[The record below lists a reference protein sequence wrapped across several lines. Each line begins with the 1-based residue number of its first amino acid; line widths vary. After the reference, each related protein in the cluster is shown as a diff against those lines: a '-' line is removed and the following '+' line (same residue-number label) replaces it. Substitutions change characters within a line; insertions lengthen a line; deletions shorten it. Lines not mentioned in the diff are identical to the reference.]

1 MSLTGWMS
9 HTTEEVMKRTAYS
22 LSLVCMSYL
31 LMSVQSAVY
40 AQSKYVRSVTECGH
54 AVYDKD
60 TLVVEN
66 SCDITVSITWTSSG
80 NVWGTALNIGPGG
93 HQSTGSS
100 RDDVNEAGGV
110 ETFTCPGDSTP
121 VTGEGKPI
129 GTHYKG
135 RYACQR
141 P

>member
-1 MSLTGWMS
+1 MSGG
-9 HTTEEVMKRTAYS
+9 
-22 LSLVCMSYL
+22 
-31 LMSVQSAVY
+31 QP
-40 AQSKYVRSVTECGH
+40 
-54 AVYDKD
+54 
-60 TLVVEN
+60 
-66 SCDITVSITWTSSG
+66 
-80 NVWGTALNIGPGG
+80 LNIGPGG

-110 ETFTCPGDSTP
+110 ETFTYPGNSTP

-135 RYACQR
+135 RCACQR